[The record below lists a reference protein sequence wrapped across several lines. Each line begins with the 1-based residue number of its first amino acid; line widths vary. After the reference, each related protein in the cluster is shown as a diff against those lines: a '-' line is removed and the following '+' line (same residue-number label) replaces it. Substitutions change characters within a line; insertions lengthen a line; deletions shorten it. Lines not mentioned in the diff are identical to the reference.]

1 MKLTHN
7 PNKVQSSTSIQQHIV
22 NQEIFV
28 IKVFCHYS
36 SMPIIKNMK
45 TSQMAQVHHLLVIF
59 WILQDCYLLPLVV
72 KVWLEISAVLTLTGP
87 VYHPKL
93 ASKPVGMV

>member
-59 WILQDCYLLPLVV
+59 WILEDRYAILAKTIAEVISKYRRLVR
-72 KVWLEISAVLTLTGP
+72 LQQ
-87 VYHPKL
+87 
-93 ASKPVGMV
+93 